1 MKAAVLWEAGQ
12 EPVIEDVDVAPHGPN
27 EVLVR
32 VAASGVCHSDLSVVK
47 GKFPVTLPSLLGH
60 EGAGVVEE
68 VGTNVDHLSPGDHVL
83 MLWRSA
89 CGECYYCRAHRPA
102 LCQQGVD
109 MRLGGLLPDGTTRYS
124 VGGRPVHHFA
134 GISTFAEQSVVP
146 ASGLIR
152 VDPQVPLDR
161 VALIGCAV
169 LTGVGAAF
177 NAADLKAGTSTVV
190 IGCGGV
196 GLNVIQGCAI
206 VGASPIIAVDVVD
219 SKLELARQFGATDL
233 VDARD
238 GDVADRV
245 RALTG
250 GLGSDHAFVAV
261 GSVEAIGDAL
271 AMTRR
276 AGTVIAV
283 GVPPMDAEFAFSP
296 LALIMDEKTIR
307 GTLYGSCDFAVDVPR
322 VIDLYL
328 AGRLKLDELISH
340 EFPLEELGRALE
352 QLERGDTARSVI
364 RLAD

>member
-1 MKAAVLWEAGQ
+1 MKAAVLYEAGGQ
-12 EPVIEDVDVAPHGPN
+12 PVIEEVDVAPPGPN

-32 VAASGVCHSDLSVVK
+32 VVASGVCHSDLSVVR
-47 GKFPVTLPSLLGH
+47 GEFPVTLPSLLGH

-68 VGTNVDHLSPGDHVL
+68 VGANVEHLSEGDHVL

-89 CGECYYCRAHRPA
+89 CGDCYYCHTHRPA

-109 MRLGGLLPDGTTRYS
+109 VRLGGLLPDGTTRYS
-124 VGGRPVHHFA
+124 VGGRPIHHFA

-152 VDPQVPLDR
+152 VNPDVPLDR

-177 NAADLKAGTSTVV
+177 NAVDLEPGASVAV

-206 VGASPIIAVDVVD
+206 AGADPIVAVDIAS
-219 SKLELARQFGATDL
+219 SKLELARQFGATYA
-233 VDARD
+233 VDA
-238 GDVADRV
+238 GEGSVVERV
-245 RALTG
+245 QELTD
-250 GLGSDHAFVAV
+250 GLGAQYAFVAV
-261 GSVEAIGDAL
+261 GSTDAL
-271 AMTRR
+271 GEALVLTRR

-283 GVPPMDAEFAFSP
+283 GVPPMDAELSLNP
-296 LALIMDEKTIR
+296 LAFIMDEKTIR

-340 EFPLEELGRALE
+340 EFRLEELGDALE
-352 QLERGDTARSVI
+352 QLGSGDVARSII
-364 RLAD
+364 RL